1 MKALSHLYYT
11 QQRVWKHFR
20 GISFT
25 YVKLFLLPHYLFTIK
40 VNGYSILGL
49 YLNEYIHV
57 IHVRIVELATLKLFY
72 LYEGHQEKRGKKQ
85 KSNKQYKVKK
95 CPVSTLW
102 YFIPNKDEVP

>member
-1 MKALSHLYYT
+1 MIYYILPQTSTWIISLKNTSTNRHVESANLIYIAL
-11 QQRVWKHFR
+11 
-20 GISFT
+20 
-25 YVKLFLLPHYLFTIK
+25 
-40 VNGYSILGL
+40 
-49 YLNEYIHV
+49 
-57 IHVRIVELATLKLFY
+57 IHVRIAELATLKLFY